1 MKHSSTKVRK
11 GKSTKVAQPKPVT
24 PKREGN
30 VSFLP
35 RWALSV
41 LCLLL
46 VGGGTW
52 ATFEFVVWNKLPS
65 QLLGKWVI
73 EGGEQDGATLDFFR
87 NGTMIGRMNVRGS
100 LAIVNGRAA
109 VEGNK
114 LFITTQNPQTRQ
126 EETQAQT
133 IKVLTS
139 EELIVEDGKGK
150 TFRLSRAS
158 TF

>member
-1 MKHSSTKVRK
+1 
-11 GKSTKVAQPKPVT
+11 
-24 PKREGN
+24 
-30 VSFLP
+30 
-35 RWALSV
+35 
-41 LCLLL
+41 
-46 VGGGTW
+46 
-52 ATFEFVVWNKLPS
+52 
-65 QLLGKWVI
+65 
-73 EGGEQDGATLDFFR
+73 
-87 NGTMIGRMNVRGS
+87 MIGRMNVRGS